1 MTADLQHLQAIGK
14 KMARYTSAS
23 VFAAGLKD
31 YERGLVT
38 DMREHGGTVTA
49 LAGAEW
55 FQVLLDLDMD
65 RFLAKSTCSCG
76 TLRFC
81 RHMAAVFYQ
90 LLSGQGDPEQFQREL
105 GRHTVGWHGSPP
117 NSGDGDV
124 LQPEQSYES
133 WLRYFKEVWEWEGGA
148 GPVSARSATFLVS
161 RMNDLAKAAADWAS
175 PVRQAYMLSVYLFF
189 LSAALAAPDEVRP
202 AWQTG
207 IISPKG
213 LMMSSA
219 AGGVNEVVNGASPED
234 LEAVARGYGSA
245 IAEQARGLVAGS
257 GHSPGLWCTG
267 AYRLVWHKVLHHSD
281 LLESEIRRME
291 ELSEQSAEF
300 SQALAYLY
308 ILEGRDLE
316 ARGLLEGVPRAA
328 RFEIVETV
336 LAVLEDAQVERFH
349 SWMQWIA
356 PPVPGYD
363 PYMDRLNAFW
373 SYLVDRRPE
382 AGPDYE
388 AYLVTHLP
396 YSNTDYRRYLLQ
408 IRQYRLWA
416 EQYLQDG
423 SFPPNISTEELRMV
437 ERQSRE
443 TLLPLYHQGI
453 ESSVREKNR
462 KGYKTAVRLLVKLRA
477 NYRKLKRERDWNR
490 YIAQFSLEH
499 ARQRALME
507 EMRQRRIVE

>member
-1 MTADLQHLQAIGK
+1 MTVDLQLLQAVGK

-38 DMREHGGTVTA
+38 DTREDGGAVTA

-90 LLSGQGDPEQFQREL
+90 LLSEQGDPEQFQREL
-105 GRHTVGWHGSPP
+105 ARHPAGSNGRPP

-133 WLRYFKEVWEWEGGA
+133 WLGYFKEVWEWEGGA
-148 GPVSARSATFLVS
+148 GPLSARSATFLAG

-189 LSAALAAPDEVRP
+189 LSATLAAPDEVRP
-202 AWQTG
+202 AWQAG

-219 AGGVNEVVNGASPED
+219 AGGVHEVVNGASPED

-257 GHSPGLWCTG
+257 GHSPGLWGTG

-281 LLESEIRRME
+281 LLESEIGRME
-291 ELSEQSAEF
+291 ELSEQSPEL
-300 SQALAYLY
+300 SQALAYLDT
-308 ILEGRDLE
+308 LAGRDVE
-316 ARGLLEGVPRAA
+316 ARALLEGMPRAA
-328 RFEIVETV
+328 QFEIAETA
-336 LAVLEDAQVERFH
+336 LAVLEDTQVERFH

-363 PYMDRLNAFW
+363 PYMHRLNAFW
-373 SYLVDRRPE
+373 SHLVDRRPE

-396 YSNTDYRRYLLQ
+396 YSITDYRGYLLQ
-408 IRQYRLWA
+408 SRQYRLWA
-416 EQYLQDG
+416 EEYLREG
-423 SFPPNISTEELRMV
+423 SFPPNISPKELRMV
-437 ERQSRE
+437 EGRSRE

-453 ESSVREKNR
+453 ESSVSEKNR
-462 KGYKTAVRLLVKLRA
+462 KAYKTAVRLLVKLRA

-490 YIAQFSLEH
+490 YIAQFSMEH
-499 ARQRALME
+499 GRQRALME
-507 EMRQRRIVE
+507 EMRQRGLVE

>member
-1 MTADLQHLQAIGK
+1 
-14 KMARYTSAS
+14 MARYTSAS

-31 YERGLVT
+31 YERGLVSDT
-38 DMREHGGTVTA
+38 REHGGTVTA
-49 LAGAEW
+49 LAGAER

-81 RHMAAVFYQ
+81 QHIAAVFYQ
-90 LLSGQGDPEQFQREL
+90 LLSEHGDPEHFQREL
-105 GRHTVGWHGSPP
+105 GRHPVGSNGSPP
-117 NSGDGDV
+117 NSGEGDV
-124 LQPEQSYES
+124 PQPEQSYES
-133 WLRYFKEVWEWEGGA
+133 WLGYFKEVWEWEGGA
-148 GPVSARSATFLVS
+148 GPLSARSATFLVR
-161 RMNDLAKAAADWAS
+161 RMNDLAKAAADWES
-175 PVRQAYMLSVYLFF
+175 PARQAYMLSVYLFF
-189 LSAALAAPDEVRP
+189 LGAALAAPDEVRP
-202 AWQTG
+202 AWQAG

-234 LEAVARGYGSA
+234 LEAAARSYGSA

-257 GHSPGLWCTG
+257 GHSPGLWGTG

-281 LLESEIRRME
+281 LLGSEIRWIEGSQR
-291 ELSEQSAEF
+291 ELPEPSPEL

-308 ILEGRDLE
+308 IRAGRDPE
-316 ARGLLEGVPRAA
+316 ARALLEEMPRSA
-328 RFEIVETV
+328 RFEMVETA
-336 LAVLEDAQVERFH
+336 LAVLEDAEVARVH
-349 SWMQWIA
+349 CWMQWIA

-363 PYMDRLNAFW
+363 PYMHRLNAFW
-373 SYLVDRRPE
+373 SHLVDRRPE

-396 YSNTDYRRYLLQ
+396 YSNTDYCRYLLQ
-408 IRQYRLWA
+408 SRQYRLWA

-423 SFPPNISTEELRMV
+423 SFPPNISTEEMRMV
-437 ERQSRE
+437 EGQSRE

-453 ESSVREKNR
+453 ERSVSEKNR
-462 KGYKTAVRLLVKLRA
+462 KAYKAAVRLLIKLRA

-499 ARQRALME
+499 GRQRALME
-507 EMRQRRIVE
+507 EMRQRGLVD